1 MRSPLHSPADQ
12 VFLHGSKPRTT
23 VQTTHP
29 HDHLR
34 IQRNSGVLQRKRS
47 PSLCGWAAEGG
58 KLGVRGQF
66 RAVPTFLVEL
76 TCTECFVDQAL
87 TVLRKC

>member
-34 IQRNSGVLQRKRS
+34 TQRNSGVLQRKTEVSITVRMGSGGRKVRS
-47 PSLCGWAAEGG
+47 SRP
-58 KLGVRGQF
+58 
-66 RAVPTFLVEL
+66 VPRSAHVSS
-76 TCTECFVDQAL
+76 
-87 TVLRKC
+87 